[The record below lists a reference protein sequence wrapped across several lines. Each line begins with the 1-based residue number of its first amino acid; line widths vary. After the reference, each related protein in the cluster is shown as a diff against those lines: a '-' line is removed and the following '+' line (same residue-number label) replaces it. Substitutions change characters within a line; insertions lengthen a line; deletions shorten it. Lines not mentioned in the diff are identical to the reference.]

1 MNVLAKDISTD
12 QLKKFQEE
20 LDAKANHNVAE
31 RAVTKN
37 GILATSADYRSEIN
51 MDPVF
56 SIDLDTGK
64 VSNQKQS
71 GRCWMFAALN
81 TMRHDMKDKFGV
93 ADDFEL
99 SQNYTFFWD
108 KLEKSNYFY
117 ENVIKTAALPTSD
130 RKVAWLMQTPQQDG
144 GQWDMFM
151 AIIDKYGV
159 VPKSVMPETFSSSAS
174 REFNSTLNLKLRKDA
189 VELRELV
196 NANASEDE
204 LEARKQKML

>member
-1 MNVLAKDISTD
+1 MNALAKDISAN

-64 VSNQKQS
+64 VANQKQS

-99 SQNYTFFWD
+99 
-108 KLEKSNYFY
+108 
-117 ENVIKTAALPTSD
+117 
-130 RKVAWLMQTPQQDG
+130 
-144 GQWDMFM
+144 
-151 AIIDKYGV
+151 
-159 VPKSVMPETFSSSAS
+159 
-174 REFNSTLNLKLRKDA
+174 
-189 VELRELV
+189 
-196 NANASEDE
+196 
-204 LEARKQKML
+204 